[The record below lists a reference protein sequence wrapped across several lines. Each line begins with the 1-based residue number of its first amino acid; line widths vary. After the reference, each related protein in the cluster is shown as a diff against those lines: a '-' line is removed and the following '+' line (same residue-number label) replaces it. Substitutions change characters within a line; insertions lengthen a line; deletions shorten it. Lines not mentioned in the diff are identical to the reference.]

1 MEPFKRQ
8 ISLLNGPL
16 LSQEIKKATQ
26 ECLKEAWLGRIFN
39 FFNSRCQLM
48 EVFVRIAEEKFL
60 KQGLAQNMAEATQ
73 KMLDEH
79 LLQEIN
85 KYLA

>member
-1 MEPFKRQ
+1 
-8 ISLLNGPL
+8 
-16 LSQEIKKATQ
+16 
-26 ECLKEAWLGRIFN
+26 
-39 FFNSRCQLM
+39 M

-85 KYLA
+85 KYSAQSWRDNVYWNEKCDDCLKFYKHILDNVFKNYSVKKVKPG